1 VKPRTLLVLLILVLG
16 LGAFIWFYERDLPSS
31 EERVEQAKR
40 VLPVEK
46 DDITAVAIESEAGA
60 VRFERVD
67 PPKPPAGE
75 DKEAKEEKAEE
86 EAEESE
92 TLDAEDLAPLAPD
105 AEWRITQPFAAR
117 ADYAAVDGLLSAL
130 TALERSRTLE
140 DAVPADVG
148 LDKPR
153 ATVRLATAGGEKVL
167 KVGAA
172 VPTGGAVIVGIEG
185 IEGDDRAYVVPD
197 SILAE
202 IQKAPGDWR
211 DRQMFHARRGEIEG
225 IRLSG
230 PAGQVVLTQQGE
242 RFRIDSPFRD
252 RADREKADS
261 LYADLSGLTAERFV
275 DEPERPL
282 AELGL
287 EPPRAVVEV
296 AVRGKGPVRVEL
308 GAPVDSEAPASLE
321 EETGEPLLHARIG
334 RQVFETRTGLA
345 EAAARPAA
353 EWRSLSL
360 TSFDV
365 FEVDAATVQD
375 GQGSLSLE
383 RAGTDWKRG
392 EETISYVALSDLLFA
407 VTGARADRLVSG
419 PAPGKPVLTMT
430 LKPSQG
436 AAETLSF
443 FKPFAGGA
451 PVRTSGRDTVLLIPA
466 AKLQEIQKA
475 VAEVRKAK
483 PLSEEEKKE

>member
-1 VKPRTLLVLLILVLG
+1 VKPRTLLILLVLVLG

-31 EERVEQAKR
+31 EERTEQARR

-46 DDITAVAIESEAGA
+46 EDVTAVAIESAAGP
-60 VRFERVD
+60 VRLERVD
-67 PPKPPAGE
+67 PPKSR
-75 DKEAKEEKAEE
+75 EEKAEE
-86 EAEESE
+86 KDEAEGEE
-92 TLDAEDLAPLAPD
+92 AEDPALPAPD
-105 AEWRITQPFAAR
+105 AEWRITRPLAAR

-130 TALERSRTLE
+130 TTLEKSRTLE
-140 DAVPADVG
+140 DAAPADVG

-153 ATVRLATAGGEKVL
+153 ATVRLVTAGGERVL
-167 KVGAA
+167 KIGAA

-185 IEGDDRAYVVPD
+185 VDGVGGDDRAYVVPD
-197 SILAE
+197 AILGE

-211 DRQMFHARRGEIEG
+211 DRRMFHARRGEIEG

-242 RFRIDSPFRD
+242 RFRIDSPIRD

-308 GAPVDSEAPASLE
+308 GAPVDPAAPPESDE
-321 EETGEPLLHARIG
+321 QLLNVRIG
-334 RQVFETRTGLA
+334 RQVFETRTRLA

-353 EWRSLSL
+353 EWRSMSV

-365 FEVDAATVQD
+365 YDVDAATVQD
-375 GQGSLSLE
+375 GQGSLSLQ

-392 EETISYVALSDLLFA
+392 GETISYVTVSDLLFA
-407 VTGARADRLVSG
+407 VTGARADRLVPG
-419 PAPGKPVLTMT
+419 PPPGKPLLTLT

-436 AAETLSF
+436 GAETLSF
-443 FKPFAGGA
+443 FKPAAGGA
-451 PVRTSGRDTVLLIPA
+451 PVRASGRGAVLLIPA
-466 AKLQEIQKA
+466 AKLQEIQQA
-475 VAEVRKAK
+475 LAEVRKAK
-483 PLSEEEKKE
+483 PLSEEEKKEGE

>member
-1 VKPRTLLVLLILVLG
+1 MKPRTLLVLLILVLG

-40 VLPVEK
+40 VLAVEK
-46 DDITAVAIESEAGA
+46 DEVTAVRIESDAGL

-67 PPKPPAGE
+67 PPKPPAAKE
-75 DKEAKEEKAEE
+75 EAKEEKKAD
-86 EAEESE
+86 EAEEGE
-92 TLDAEDLAPLAPD
+92 TPEAGDLAPD

-117 ADYAAVDGLLSAL
+117 ADYAVVDGLLSAL
-130 TALERSRTLE
+130 TTLERSRTLE

-153 ATVRLATAGGEKVL
+153 ATVRLATAAGEKVL

-172 VPTGGAVIVGIEG
+172 VPTGGAVIVG

-211 DRQMFHARRGEIEG
+211 DRRMFHARRGEIEG

-242 RFRIDSPFRD
+242 RFRIDSPLRD
-252 RADREKADS
+252 RADREKADN

-275 DEPERPL
+275 DQPERPL

-308 GAPVDSEAPASLE
+308 GAPVDPAVPESP
-321 EETGEPLLHARIG
+321 ETGDQLLHARIG
-334 RQVFETRTGLA
+334 RQVFETRTRLA

-360 TSFDV
+360 TSFDIY
-365 FEVDAATVQD
+365 EVDAATVQD
-375 GQGSLSLE
+375 GQGSLSLQ
-383 RAGTDWKRG
+383 RSGTDWKRG

-407 VTGARADRLVSG
+407 VTGARADRLVPG
-419 PAPGKPVLTMT
+419 PPPGKPLLTMT

-443 FKPFAGGA
+443 FKPYAGGA
-451 PVRTSGRDTVLLIPA
+451 PVRASGRDTVLLIPA
-466 AKLQEIQKA
+466 TKLQEIQKA
-475 VAEVRKAK
+475 LAEVRKAK
-483 PLSEEEKKE
+483 PLSEEEKKKEE